1 MGGCCG
7 KGEATVS
14 PEPPPARSTSS
25 KEESRQRKSDDKALQ
40 VTRRESGGYNFDADA
55 QRYSKPLAIFS
66 QLQERDDL
74 GGLAPVRLL
83 RVSWLLARADQ
94 AKQCRT
100 SAERAAY
107 ALPRRQDLER
117 LHPEAFYAASEVAE
131 MAMQGAKASHYGPRQ
146 TAQLRIV
153 SVSHCWERPNHPDP
167 ECRTLIELA
176 RAIRLAQT
184 HRQVTYHGSRMQP
197 LPEELA
203 VFFDWCSLLQHDA
216 GGNSKRTPVEDLA
229 FRAALSRMQIWYAH
243 QGTTAIFLTRAR
255 RDRSVTVRTL
265 QYHQRGWP
273 TFEYQVSMLAKPGSS
288 AGRWP
293 ALIDTALINEADG
306 TGGLAERL
314 APLTPERM
322 QALLKK
328 RAFTNGSDHEMV
340 ARLYRDTAENVIGHA
355 SALSYHGSMW
365 DDEQLACFAEWL
377 PRCHDL
383 QSLHLGANEFGD
395 AGIVAL
401 ATAIVATSALN
412 FEAKGDGGKVG
423 APAWGSGYFTSLF
436 YGVNSLSPKG
446 KSRPVCPALEYLRLH
461 DNARISQVGANALAS
476 SLRKGALPALKQL
489 SFPPEAVSTAL
500 RDVCSERGIEI
511 KRGRS
516 AAAAAAA
523 GRAKPDPAKAGAHSD
538 AILDAAYGTKA
549 QGKKGVSTRVS
560 TRPATANGA
569 PGNAG
574 RVSVSVRGRPGTVP
588 NGGRASLP
596 PLKAPPKL
604 PQGRV
609 TSGARPATADAKA
622 PGPRLVPLSKPGYGT
637 VRMIPME
644 GQ

>member
-1 MGGCCG
+1 
-7 KGEATVS
+7 
-14 PEPPPARSTSS
+14 
-25 KEESRQRKSDDKALQ
+25 
-40 VTRRESGGYNFDADA
+40 
-55 QRYSKPLAIFS
+55 
-66 QLQERDDL
+66 
-74 GGLAPVRLL
+74 
-83 RVSWLLARADQ
+83 
-94 AKQCRT
+94 
-100 SAERAAY
+100 
-107 ALPRRQDLER
+107 
-117 LHPEAFYAASEVAE
+117 
-131 MAMQGAKASHYGPRQ
+131 
-146 TAQLRIV
+146 
-153 SVSHCWERPNHPDP
+153 
-167 ECRTLIELA
+167 
-176 RAIRLAQT
+176 
-184 HRQVTYHGSRMQP
+184 
-197 LPEELA
+197 
-203 VFFDWCSLLQHDA
+203 
-216 GGNSKRTPVEDLA
+216 
-229 FRAALSRMQIWYAH
+229 
-243 QGTTAIFLTRAR
+243 
-255 RDRSVTVRTL
+255 
-265 QYHQRGWP
+265 
-273 TFEYQVSMLAKPGSS
+273 
-288 AGRWP
+288 
-293 ALIDTALINEADG
+293 
-306 TGGLAERL
+306 
-314 APLTPERM
+314 M

-436 YGVNSLSPKG
+436 LRGQLPPRPRASRGQCARPSSISGSMITRASARLAPTPSPRACARVRCRLSSNSL
-446 KSRPVCPALEYLRLH
+446 
-461 DNARISQVGANALAS
+461 
-476 SLRKGALPALKQL
+476 
-489 SFPPEAVSTAL
+489 PPEAVSTAL

-622 PGPRLVPLSKPGYGT
+622 VPLSKPGYGT